1 MDLLGAGP
9 RVQQRTQKS
18 LCLRVQGGVAA
29 ATEGTQLCGLERW
42 PKTSGSPTAQCAVC
56 TPILSSPAEAE
67 QARTAQTHALC
78 LEPGLLEWAG
88 SAGQWVPLSPRAP
101 QGMHSSSTLRQI
113 QLRRQVCPRKR
124 PVQSQ
129 RCVSSSDGAA
139 SGRDGREING
149 HQPRAPCSLV
159 TVGALLS
166 GEETKALGDMEPDA
180 RLTQNPRK
188 DTPTSGQDLFIWGPQ

>member
-1 MDLLGAGP
+1 MRCPHPGHTEHMDLLGAGP

-101 QGMHSSSTLRQI
+101 QGMHSSSTLTEADSAQTT
-113 QLRRQVCPRKR
+113 
-124 PVQSQ
+124 
-129 RCVSSSDGAA
+129 
-139 SGRDGREING
+139 
-149 HQPRAPCSLV
+149 SLPKKK
-159 TVGALLS
+159 TCAKPALC
-166 GEETKALGDMEPDA
+166 
-180 RLTQNPRK
+180 R
-188 DTPTSGQDLFIWGPQ
+188 